1 MARLDIYLAGY
12 DITDEIINRSST
24 SSLKLDHDTIR
35 GTADLEIWTGAGGT
49 GTQLALTT
57 DYTVAGEDTRLS
69 TSVGGGISVYT
80 TLAIVN
86 GAYHSTNL
94 YVTYKTVGDYASA
107 SSSRL
112 IQIGYKEIT
121 GNYTVT
127 SNDRS
132 IIVNTASAVTI
143 TLPEGLP
150 IGFDIDIMRLVA
162 STNAVTVA
170 RTGSDTV
177 EGGATFITHGA
188 FTASTLND
196 QRVSIQKKSST
207 SWKFVSGEISG
218 SSSNQKY
225 TKFASGRAKIFGW
238 DFIVGNGTTANVK
251 DVELPFALS
260 ITDKLHQT
268 IIGLKDGSDPT
279 SITDVIGANAY
290 PRCRVKD
297 TDTIECGYNTAS
309 ALAANY
315 RLAFAYEVEG
325 FWR

>member
-12 DITDEIINRSST
+12 DVTDEVINRSST

-35 GTADLEIWTGAGGT
+35 GTADIEIWTGAGGT

-69 TSVGGGISVYT
+69 TAVGGGISVYT

-86 GAYHSTNL
+86 GAYHSTPL
-94 YVTYKTVGDYASA
+94 YVSYKTVGDYASV

-127 SNDRS
+127 ANDRT

-150 IGFDIDIMRLVA
+150 IGSDIDIMRLVA

-170 RTGSDTV
+170 RSGSETI
-177 EGGATFITHGA
+177 EGGTSFVTHGA
-188 FTASTLND
+188 YASSFLND
-196 QRVSIQKKSST
+196 SMVSLQKKSST
-207 SWKFVSGEISG
+207 SWKFVSGIISG
-218 SSSNQKY
+218 STSDGRYEKHSNGIMHQWVYSVLSSVVF
-225 TKFASGRAKIFGW
+225 T
-238 DFIVGNGTTANVK
+238 
-251 DVELPFALS
+251 
-260 ITDKLHQT
+260 
-268 IIGLKDGSDPT
+268 
-279 SITDVIGANAY
+279 
-290 PRCRVKD
+290 
-297 TDTIECGYNTAS
+297 
-309 ALAANY
+309 LAASPIAQSSLITPANWPLSFTAIKSGTIMQQYGTSTAWVIMSTTDATTSTPPLYYMY
-315 RLAFAYEVEG
+315 RVGAGTVTTIKTVAYGEG
-325 FWR
+325 TWK